1 MWSAPC
7 AAHQP
12 GFRTLGPISG
22 YARPARAFFSALS
35 QLGPEKIVYV
45 LEAVFNRAIIKLRRP
60 TLSSWVVTAYN
71 ETTTGDCPMSLR
83 VPETSLS
90 PDSCRRH
97 QDSSDLVLSELNPR
111 AVVDDI
117 DRDSVPLNLLTFGSV
132 REVCPKCRRA
142 HLKLVLRQASVRVAH
157 LFCADCASCF
167 DAHYAD
173 GAPALTI

>member
-1 MWSAPC
+1 M
-7 AAHQP
+7 
-12 GFRTLGPISG
+12 
-22 YARPARAFFSALS
+22 
-35 QLGPEKIVYV
+35 
-45 LEAVFNRAIIKLRRP
+45 KLRRP
-60 TLSSWVVTAYN
+60 ALSSWVVTAYN

>member
-1 MWSAPC
+1 
-7 AAHQP
+7 
-12 GFRTLGPISG
+12 
-22 YARPARAFFSALS
+22 LS

-45 LEAVFNRAIIKLRRP
+45 LEAVFNRAIMKLRRP
-60 TLSSWVVTAYN
+60 ALSSQVETAYN

-97 QDSSDLVLSELNPR
+97 QDPGDLVLSELNPR
-111 AVVDDI
+111 AVVDEI

-132 REVCPKCRRA
+132 REVCPKCRQA